1 MRSSNVLSIMA
12 QNYASMGLLTIIWAA
27 WGYSLC
33 FGESQGD
40 FVGNPKS
47 HYFLENTNNNSPA
60 STIPG
65 LVFCGFQG
73 MFAVIAPALMTG
85 AFADRVNF
93 GPYMVFIAL
102 WAHLVYFPVCHWIW
116 GGGWMAKQ
124 GVWDFAGGIVIHVTA
139 GFSALATVVALP
151 SRHHLDAS
159 VENKPHNVPL
169 VAFLVLACSGLV
181 GLALTVVLRL
191 LQTVKPR
198 MPRST
203 RKFLHQPRFL
213 GG

>member
-1 MRSSNVLSIMA
+1 
-12 QNYASMGLLTIIWAA
+12 
-27 WGYSLC
+27 
-33 FGESQGD
+33 
-40 FVGNPKS
+40 
-47 HYFLENTNNNSPA
+47 
-60 STIPG
+60 
-65 LVFCGFQG
+65 
-73 MFAVIAPALMTG
+73 
-85 AFADRVNF
+85 
-93 GPYMVFIAL
+93 
-102 WAHLVYFPVCHWIW
+102 
-116 GGGWMAKQ
+116 MAKQ

-159 VENKPHNVPL
+159 VENKPHNVRL
-169 VAFLVLACSGLV
+169 SLSVLACSGLV

>member
-1 MRSSNVLSIMA
+1 
-12 QNYASMGLLTIIWAA
+12 
-27 WGYSLC
+27 
-33 FGESQGD
+33 
-40 FVGNPKS
+40 
-47 HYFLENTNNNSPA
+47 
-60 STIPG
+60 
-65 LVFCGFQG
+65 
-73 MFAVIAPALMTG
+73 
-85 AFADRVNF
+85 
-93 GPYMVFIAL
+93 
-102 WAHLVYFPVCHWIW
+102 
-116 GGGWMAKQ
+116 MAKQ

-159 VENKPHNVPL
+159 VENKPHSVPFM
-169 VAFLVLACSGLV
+169 ASPVLACSGLV